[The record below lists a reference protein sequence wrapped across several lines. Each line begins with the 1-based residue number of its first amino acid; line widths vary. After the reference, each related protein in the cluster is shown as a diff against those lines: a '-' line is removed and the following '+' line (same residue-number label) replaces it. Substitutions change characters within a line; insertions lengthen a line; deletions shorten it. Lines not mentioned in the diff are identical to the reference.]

1 MQGAQVWPLVRE
13 LRFPHAAWHSQK
25 INKSFLKY
33 NKIDTFGCG
42 KPILKSYT
50 AMYQFKFLQWFLLPG
65 VWIWLSQVGSQVSLT
80 SPEDSSP
87 DSGPADSLATSQA
100 WVAVTWLLPSLI
112 FLLLSRVPF
121 FLCSAYPNYTHPSLL
136 SNPPSPG
143 SCSRTPKVKQL
154 ASSSL
159 DPYSFITTI
168 HLERITFSLKFWSKY
183 YVWFPKG
190 ERKKWKQG
198 EGEGY

>member
-65 VWIWLSQVGSQVSLT
+65 VRIWLSQVGSQVSLT

-100 WVAVTWLLPSLI
+100 WVAVTRPTSHLVSADIQPSHPAGSSPYAGLRRPTPWWGILVPWKVMLVLPASSPDASAWSPTG
-112 FLLLSRVPF
+112 FKGSWWGTPPAALLS
-121 FLCSAYPNYTHPSLL
+121 SLL
-136 SNPPSPG
+136 HFPPPSPV
-143 SCSRTPKVKQL
+143 CP
-154 ASSSL
+154 
-159 DPYSFITTI
+159 TI
-168 HLERITFSLKFWSKY
+168 KLKRLG
-183 YVWFPKG
+183 WF
-190 ERKKWKQG
+190 
-198 EGEGY
+198 

>member
-50 AMYQFKFLQWFLLPG
+50 AMYQFKFLQWFLLLG
-65 VWIWLSQVGSQVSLT
+65 VQIWLSQVGSQVSLT
-80 SPEDSSP
+80 SSGDSSP

-100 WVAVTWLLPSLI
+100 WVAVTPLLPLLI
-112 FLLLSRVPF
+112 FLLLSRVPSS
-121 FLCSAYPNYTHPSLL
+121 CAQPIQITHTLPSKPTFSWELF
-136 SNPPSPG
+136 SNPQSQAA
-143 SCSRTPKVKQL
+143 V
-154 ASSSL
+154 
-159 DPYSFITTI
+159 FI
-168 HLERITFSLKFWSKY
+168 FSWPL
-183 YVWFPKG
+183 
-190 ERKKWKQG
+190 
-198 EGEGY
+198 